1 MNEPVK
7 AMIDKLHAR
16 LDDLSEVVSTIPFEL
31 NGYDK
36 RLDRI
41 DDQVYLLEVELEK
54 KAQGAVPLKP
64 ISAEQS
70 DAFDAATG
78 SPSSGKGAS
87 GAGAANKGTTSAEA
101 TSAVHIA
108 TEGATSSE
116 STSTVRN
123 AAEDAAST
131 VRNPAEDGTNT
142 EATSTVRI
150 IDEDAADEPSRV
162 KIAPTAEGQSEKG
175 TEKGAVESSTDE
187 KKSEGFL
194 TDSAKETIAG
204 ATKTLNSLYKDGKE
218 VVGEFS
224 EAFGDIKEVLGKN
237 PFKKRR

>member
-16 LDDLSEVVSTIPFEL
+16 LDDLSEVVSAIPFEL

-36 RLDRI
+36 KLDRI

-54 KAQGAVPLKP
+54 KAQGAVPLTP

-87 GAGAANKGTTSAEA
+87 SSGAANKGTASAEA

-108 TEGATSSE
+108 TEGATSPDS
-116 STSTVRN
+116 
-123 AAEDAAST
+123 
-131 VRNPAEDGTNT
+131 
-142 EATSTVRI
+142 TSTVRI
-150 IDEDAADEPSRV
+150 IDEDAGDEPSRV
-162 KIAPTAEGQSEKG
+162 KIAPAAEGQSEKG
-175 TEKGAVESSTDE
+175 TEKGAEESSTDE

>member
-16 LDDLSEVVSTIPFEL
+16 LDDLSEVVSAIPFEL

-36 RLDRI
+36 KLDRI

-54 KAQGAVPLKP
+54 KAQGAVPLTP

-70 DAFDAATG
+70 DAFDAAAG
-78 SPSSGKGAS
+78 VPSTSKDASSKGAAS
-87 GAGAANKGTTSAEA
+87 AESTSAEA
-101 TSAVHIA
+101 MSTVHIA
-108 TEGATSSE
+108 AEGATS
-116 STSTVRN
+116 TVCN
-123 AAEDAAST
+123 AAGDATS
-131 VRNPAEDGTNT
+131 T

-150 IDEDAADEPSRV
+150 IGEGAGDEPSQV
-162 KIAPTAEGQSEKG
+162 KIAPATEGQSEKG
-175 TEKGAVESSTDE
+175 SEKETEEDHSGE